1 MLQEPTMSLDPE
13 IHDNADATR
22 YELTVDGQTA
32 VVIYNKVAGGL
43 LITETIVPIPLEG
56 RGIASRMAR
65 HVLTDLKERGL
76 VILPTCPFF
85 AGYLKKHPEYAEVVH
100 PSYRIA
106 LGL

>member
-1 MLQEPTMSLDPE
+1 MESAMDPD
-13 IHDNADATR
+13 IRDNAEARR

-56 RGIASRMAR
+56 RGIASRMAK
-65 HVLTDLKERGL
+65 HVLADLKERDL
-76 VILPTCPFF
+76 LILPTCPFF
-85 AGYLKKHPEYAEVVH
+85 AGYLKKHPEYADLVH
-100 PSYRIA
+100 PGYRAA

>member
-1 MLQEPTMSLDPE
+1 MDPE
-13 IHDNADATR
+13 IHDNAEATR

-43 LITETIVPIPLEG
+43 LITETIVPVPLEG
-56 RGIASRMAR
+56 RGIASRMAK
-65 HVLTDLKERGL
+65 HVLADLKERGL

-85 AGYLKKHPEYAEVVH
+85 AGYLKKHPEHADLVH
-100 PSYRIA
+100 PSYRLA

>member
-1 MLQEPTMSLDPE
+1 MDNPMDPE
-13 IHDNADATR
+13 IHDNAEATR

-43 LITETIVPIPLEG
+43 LITETIVPVPLEG
-56 RGIASRMAR
+56 RGIASRMAK
-65 HVLTDLKERGL
+65 HVLADLKQRDM
-76 VILPTCPFF
+76 VILPTCHFF

>member
-1 MLQEPTMSLDPE
+1 MSLDPE
-13 IHDNADATR
+13 IRDNEEAKR
-22 YELTVDGQTA
+22 YELDVDGETA
-32 VVIYNKVAGGL
+32 VVIYNPVAGGR
-43 LITETIVPIPLEG
+43 LITETIVPVPLEG
-56 RGIASRMAR
+56 RGIASRMAK
-65 HVLTDLKERGL
+65 HVLSDLKERGL

>member
-1 MLQEPTMSLDPE
+1 MDPE
-13 IHDNADATR
+13 IHDNTEATR

-43 LITETIVPIPLEG
+43 LITETIVPVPLEG
-56 RGIASRMAR
+56 RGIASRMAK
-65 HVLTDLKERGL
+65 HVLADLKQRDM

>member
-1 MLQEPTMSLDPE
+1 MDPE
-13 IHDNADATR
+13 IHDNTEATR

-56 RGIASRMAR
+56 RGIASRMAK
-65 HVLTDLKERGL
+65 HVLADLKQRDM

-85 AGYLKKHPEYAEVVH
+85 AGNQKKHPEYPEVVH